1 MKNKLSKFFSLAM
14 LMSCLAGF
22 VVGCGEGGPN
32 PGPGGIT
39 ATPGTFRYEFEEC
52 EMTDGAEPL
61 RIEGTDKASNGA
73 CVAYFRAGAVLK
85 FTIESTHEEANVP
98 LLVCASSC
106 VEIRD
111 PNTHAHLGTSPVKG
125 ELLSQLC
132 YVNGAPV
139 NNWVGAFS
147 GSGAGDEYGSMPNL
161 EWYNFAVVS
170 STINLKAGQNVI
182 EFRGTN
188 AAMNWDY
195 IEMTTSLT
203 ELSMEVQDDVGGDI
217 GGW

>member
-1 MKNKLSKFFSLAM
+1 MKNKLTRFFSLAM

-85 FTIESTHEEANVP
+85 FTIESTHEEANIP

-111 PNTHAHLGTSPVKG
+111 EGGKQLGTSPVKG

-139 NNWVGAFS
+139 NNWVGSFS

-170 STINLKAGQNVI
+170 STINLKAGTNTI

-195 IEMTTSLT
+195 IEMTTSVT
-203 ELSMEVQDDVGGDI
+203 ELSMEVQDDIGGDI

>member
-1 MKNKLSKFFSLAM
+1 MK
-14 LMSCLAGF
+14 
-22 VVGCGEGGPN
+22 
-32 PGPGGIT
+32 
-39 ATPGTFRYEFEEC
+39 
-52 EMTDGAEPL
+52 
-61 RIEGTDKASNGA
+61 
-73 CVAYFRAGAVLK
+73 
-85 FTIESTHEEANVP
+85 H
-98 LLVCASSC
+98 

-111 PNTHAHLGTSPVKG
+111 EGGKQLGTSPVKG

-139 NNWVGAFS
+139 IGWTGSFS

-195 IEMTTSLT
+195 IEMTTSVT
-203 ELSMEVQDDVGGDI
+203 ELSMEVEDDIGGDI